1 MWQQTS
7 LYMFPCAHVQKPH
20 LEVYLSMKILND
32 SAHLQVY
39 WIITIFQC
47 IVLPEMGK
55 TPIAP
60 HSHQNYHQTVKYF
73 IVLLIF
79 ISLIIMRLITF
90 SYYNSHLHFLSCEM
104 STHVYLSLFLF
115 GYLLYTYQLTGIFC
129 ILDTSRSSI
138 LFWYIRNQTI
148 KLGFPLTVKFFVL
161 LIKDFHRMMSL

>member
-32 SAHLQVY
+32 SVHLQVY

-104 STHVYLSLFLF
+104 LLMCISHYFCLVICCTHIDSQEYSVFWILLGLQFCF
-115 GYLLYTYQLTGIFC
+115 GI
-129 ILDTSRSSI
+129 
-138 LFWYIRNQTI
+138 
-148 KLGFPLTVKFFVL
+148 
-161 LIKDFHRMMSL
+161 